1 MKYAIVTIEWL
12 TQRGIAI
19 TENMRKSVDGSKVI
33 LHYPFIEPIL
43 EDGEEITTYE
53 YDSKELNG
61 ILSSDEWI
69 TKEETNGTETEES
82 V

>member
-1 MKYAIVTIEWL
+1 MKYVIVTIEWL

-43 EDGEEITTYE
+43 EDGEEIAVYE
-53 YDSKELNG
+53 YDSKTLKK
-61 ILSSDEWI
+61 ILESDEWV
-69 TKEETNGTETEES
+69 KEEEA
-82 V
+82 